1 MFSNPG
7 VGCQVS
13 ASALPVDDLCLLIT
27 AHGSLRSRRRQ
38 QTLRLLR
45 IEVTKGDESHPAV
58 IGFDLD
64 GFMSRPPITKD

>member
-1 MFSNPG
+1 MSVALPNASSESREKSTAHKTRLNGMMFSNPG

-38 QTLRLLR
+38 
-45 IEVTKGDESHPAV
+45 
-58 IGFDLD
+58 
-64 GFMSRPPITKD
+64 